1 MTIKIRLSSFILI
14 QKFLIF
20 FEKEINLEF
29 SQSKKIIFLI
39 LTICFFVSSKNI
51 FSQEPFVFD
60 TSLIE
65 TIPPIHLSFLE
76 GSDHDIHFEAL
87 ENAEWTDKLINV
99 QSIVNGYWVKFIV
112 KNNSDS
118 NVIGLNHNWNMEKKL
133 FVKNSLGL
141 KEYPYWKF
149 RENSFLGQDHIGAQY
164 RILMPQNENTVIYD
178 FFRSKPFDRYYA
190 IVNGLDR
197 MTIGLWEN
205 IRLREIVRFSSNMG
219 FISVA
224 LAFGIY
230 YFFIYLVSKG
240 NYLWLSLSL
249 LQAAALVFFTQSNAM
264 YMGFSRWPAVS
275 ELQFVFQ
282 GVLFI
287 FLIIFF
293 KQALNL
299 KENFPRINK
308 LFLLG
313 ITFYLFIIILNF
325 LTSLSWP
332 HEEQFNLLKYPPDNL
347 GPGIL
352 KLHHIVMPFAVLL
365 IISIVISFISWRK
378 GDSSAGYLCLSFI
391 LPFLILPLALATYF
405 ISGGFNWIFMLVVS
419 SAAGFLFLSMFVTFG
434 FAVAQNM
441 NDLKRFALEQQMRL
455 TEAYQRFVPKQLL
468 TNLNKDSI
476 LDVQLGDQVQKE
488 MSILFSD
495 IRSFTSLSESMSP
508 EENFRFVNKYLSK
521 MGPIVRDNHGYIDKY
536 IGDSIMA
543 LFDRSPED
551 AVHTS
556 VKMLDALR
564 LYNKERIQE
573 GNNPILIG
581 IGVNT
586 GKMMLGTLGESDRME
601 GSVISDAVNL
611 AARLEGLTKL
621 YKTPLLLSEETLLKI
636 GDSIFDTRLID
647 KVAVK
652 GKENPVMVY
661 EVLNGEYTDLRDA
674 KISTLPKFKKG
685 FELYQ
690 NQQFENALELF
701 RTCIEKVPEDGV
713 AELYIERC
721 EKLISSGWDTET
733 WDGIN
738 YMDAK

>member
-1 MTIKIRLSSFILI
+1 MFVIIYIYPKIF
-14 QKFLIF
+14 IF
-20 FEKEINLEF
+20 FEKIINLEF

-60 TSLIE
+60 TSMIE
-65 TIPPIHLSFLE
+65 TIPPKHLSFLE
-76 GSDHDIHFEAL
+76 GSDHDILFESL

-99 QSIVNGYWVKFIV
+99 QSIFNGYWVKFIV

-178 FFRSKPFDRYYA
+178 FFRSKPFDRYYSK
-190 IVNGLDR
+190 VNGLDR

-205 IRLREIVRFSSNMG
+205 IRLREMVRFSSNIG

-224 LAFGIY
+224 LSFGIY
-230 YFFIYLVSKG
+230 YFFIFLVSKG
-240 NYLWLSLSL
+240 NYIWLSLSL
-249 LQAAALVFFTQSNAM
+249 LQATALVFFTQSNAM

-313 ITFYLFIIILNF
+313 IIFYLFIIILNF

-468 TNLNKDSI
+468 TNLNKESI

-573 GNNPILIG
+573 GNNPIFIG

-690 NQQFENALELF
+690 NQQFKNALEF
-701 RTCIEKVPEDGV
+701 FKTCIEKVPEDGV

>member
-1 MTIKIRLSSFILI
+1 M
-14 QKFLIF
+14 
-20 FEKEINLEF
+20 EF

-65 TIPPIHLSFLE
+65 TIPPKHLSFLE
-76 GSDHDIHFEAL
+76 GSDHDILFESL

-99 QSIVNGYWVKFIV
+99 QSIFNGYWVKFIV

-178 FFRSKPFDRYYA
+178 FFRSKPFDRYYSK
-190 IVNGLDR
+190 VNGLDR

-249 LQAAALVFFTQSNAM
+249 LQATALVFFTQSNAM

-468 TNLNKDSI
+468 TILNKDSI

-690 NQQFENALELF
+690 NQQFKNALEF
-701 RTCIEKVPEDGV
+701 FKTCIEKVPEDGV

>member
-1 MTIKIRLSSFILI
+1 MSSFILI
-14 QKFLIF
+14 QKFLNF

-29 SQSKKIIFLI
+29 SQSKKIIFLL
-39 LTICFFVSSKNI
+39 LTICFFVSSKNA
-51 FSQEPFVFD
+51 FAQEPFVLD
-60 TSLIE
+60 SVMIE
-65 TIPPIHLSFLE
+65 TIFPKHLSFLE
-76 GSDHDIHFEAL
+76 GADHKTPFEVL
-87 ENAEWTDKLINV
+87 ENAEWTENLINV
-99 QSIVNGYWVKFIV
+99 QSMVNGYWVKFIV

-133 FVKNSLGL
+133 FIKNSLGL
-141 KEYPYWKF
+141 KEYPYWKY

-178 FFRSKPFDRYYA
+178 FFRSKPFDRYYSK
-190 IVNGLDR
+190 VNGLDR

-205 IRLREIVRFSSNMG
+205 IRLREMVRFSSNIG

-224 LAFGIY
+224 LSFGIY

-240 NYLWLSLSL
+240 NYIWLSLSL

-264 YMGFSRWPAVS
+264 YMEFSRWPAVS

-293 KQALNL
+293 KQALKL
-299 KENFPRINK
+299 KENFPRTNK

-325 LTSLSWP
+325 LTSLHWP
-332 HEEQFNLLKYPPDNL
+332 NEEQFNLLKYPPDNL

-352 KLHHIVMPFAVLL
+352 KLHHVFMPFAVLL
-365 IISIVISFISWRK
+365 IISIVISFITWRK

-419 SAAGFLFLSMFVTFG
+419 STAGFLFLSMFVTFG
-434 FAVAQNM
+434 FAVAQNI
-441 NDLKRFALEQQMRL
+441 NDLKKFALEQQMRL

-468 TNLNKDSI
+468 TNLNKESI

-521 MGPIVRDNHGYIDKY
+521 MGPIVSDNHGYIDKY

-551 AVHTS
+551 AVNTS

-564 LYNKERIQE
+564 DYNKERAQE
-573 GNNPILIG
+573 GNDPILIG

-586 GKMMLGTLGESDRME
+586 GKMMLGTLGESGRME

-661 EVLNGEYTDLRDA
+661 EVLNGEYPDLRDA
-674 KISTLPKFKKG
+674 KISSLPKFKKG

-690 NQQFENALELF
+690 NQQFENALDLF
-701 RTCIEKVPEDGV
+701 KTCIEKVPEDGV

>member
-1 MTIKIRLSSFILI
+1 MFFLSF
-14 QKFLIF
+14 
-20 FEKEINLEF
+20 
-29 SQSKKIIFLI
+29 
-39 LTICFFVSSKNI
+39 KNI
-51 FSQEPFVFD
+51 FAQEPFVLD
-60 TSLIE
+60 TAMIK
-65 TIPPIHLSFLE
+65 TIPPKHLLFLE
-76 GSDHDIHFEAL
+76 GLDHDISFEAL
-87 ENAEWTDKLINV
+87 ENAKWTEKLINV
-99 QSIVNGYWVKFIV
+99 QSLVNGYWVKFIV

-118 NVIGLNHNWNMEKKL
+118 NLIGINHNWNFEKKL
-133 FVKNSLGL
+133 YIKNSLGL
-141 KEYPYWKF
+141 KEFPYWKH
-149 RENSFLGQDHIGAQY
+149 RKHNFLGEGRIGAQY
-164 RILMPQNENTVIYD
+164 RIIMPKNEDTIIYD
-178 FFRSKPFDRYYA
+178 FFRSKPFDRFMA
-190 IVNGLDR
+190 KVNGLDR

-205 IRLREIVRFSSNMG
+205 IRLRELVRFSSNIG

-224 LAFGIY
+224 LSFGIY

-249 LQAAALVFFTQSNAM
+249 LQAAALVFFTQSNAV
-264 YMGFSRWPAVS
+264 YMEFSRWHAVS
-275 ELQFVFQ
+275 GFQFVIMGF
-282 GVLFI
+282 LFI
-287 FLIIFF
+287 FLITFF

-352 KLHHIVMPFAVLL
+352 KLHHVLMPFAALL

-391 LPFLILPLALATYF
+391 LPFLILPLALTTYF

-508 EENFRFVNKYLSK
+508 EENFKFVNNYLSK

-551 AVHTS
+551 AVNTS

-564 LYNKERIQE
+564 EYNKERTQE

-636 GDSIFDTRLID
+636 GNSIFDTRLID

-652 GKENPVMVY
+652 GKENHVMVY
-661 EVLNGEYTDLRDA
+661 EVLNGESSDLRDA

-721 EKLISSGWDTET
+721 QKLISSGWDTET

>member
-1 MTIKIRLSSFILI
+1 ML
-14 QKFLIF
+14 

-29 SQSKKIIFLI
+29 SQPKKIIFLI
-39 LTICFFVSSKNI
+39 LTIFFFVSSKNI
-51 FSQEPFVFD
+51 FSQEPFVLD
-60 TSLIE
+60 TAMIE
-65 TIPPIHLSFLE
+65 TIPPKHLSFLE
-76 GSDHDIHFEAL
+76 GSDHDILFESL

-99 QSIVNGYWVKFIV
+99 QSIFNGYWVKFIV

-190 IVNGLDR
+190 MVNGLDR

-249 LQAAALVFFTQSNAM
+249 LQATALVFFTQSNAM

-468 TNLNKDSI
+468 TILNKDSI

-564 LYNKERIQE
+564 VYNKERIQE

-690 NQQFENALELF
+690 NQQFKNALEF
-701 RTCIEKVPEDGV
+701 FKTCIEKVPEDGV

>member
-1 MTIKIRLSSFILI
+1 M
-14 QKFLIF
+14 
-20 FEKEINLEF
+20 EF

-65 TIPPIHLSFLE
+65 TIPPKHLSFLE
-76 GSDHDIHFEAL
+76 GSDHDILFESL

-99 QSIVNGYWVKFIV
+99 QSIFNGYWVKFIV

-178 FFRSKPFDRYYA
+178 FFRSKPFDRYYSK
-190 IVNGLDR
+190 VNGLDR
-197 MTIGLWEN
+197 MTIGLWKN

-249 LQAAALVFFTQSNAM
+249 LQATALVFFTQSNAM

-313 ITFYLFIIILNF
+313 IIFYLFIIILNF

-419 SAAGFLFLSMFVTFG
+419 SAAGFLFLSMFFTFG
-434 FAVAQNM
+434 FAVSQNM

-468 TNLNKDSI
+468 TILNKDSI

-564 LYNKERIQE
+564 EYNKERIQE

-621 YKTPLLLSEETLLKI
+621 YKTPLLLSEETFLKI

-690 NQQFENALELF
+690 NQQFKNALEF
-701 RTCIEKVPEDGV
+701 FKTCIEKVPEDGV

>member
-1 MTIKIRLSSFILI
+1 M
-14 QKFLIF
+14 
-20 FEKEINLEF
+20 
-29 SQSKKIIFLI
+29 
-39 LTICFFVSSKNI
+39 
-51 FSQEPFVFD
+51 
-60 TSLIE
+60 IE
-65 TIPPIHLSFLE
+65 TIPPKHLSFLE
-76 GSDHDIHFEAL
+76 GSDHDILFESL

-99 QSIVNGYWVKFIV
+99 QSIFNGYWVKFIV

-178 FFRSKPFDRYYA
+178 YFRSKPFDRYYA

-249 LQAAALVFFTQSNAM
+249 LQATALVFFTQSNAM
-264 YMGFSRWPAVS
+264 YMGFSRWPAIS

-468 TNLNKDSI
+468 TILNKDSI

-621 YKTPLLLSEETLLKI
+621 YKTPLLLSEETFLKI

-690 NQQFENALELF
+690 NQQFKNALEF
-701 RTCIEKVPEDGV
+701 FKTCIEKVPEDGV

>member
-1 MTIKIRLSSFILI
+1 MFFLSF
-14 QKFLIF
+14 
-20 FEKEINLEF
+20 
-29 SQSKKIIFLI
+29 
-39 LTICFFVSSKNI
+39 KNI
-51 FSQEPFVFD
+51 FAQEPFVLD
-60 TSLIE
+60 TAMIK
-65 TIPPIHLSFLE
+65 TIPPKHLLFLE
-76 GSDHDIHFEAL
+76 GLDYDISFEAL
-87 ENAEWTDKLINV
+87 ENAKWTEKLINV
-99 QSIVNGYWVKFIV
+99 QSLVNGYWVKFIV

-118 NVIGLNHNWNMEKKL
+118 NLIGINHNWNFEKKL
-133 FVKNSLGL
+133 YIKNSLGL
-141 KEYPYWKF
+141 KEFPYWKH
-149 RENSFLGQDHIGAQY
+149 RKHNFLGEGRIGAQY
-164 RILMPQNENTVIYD
+164 RIIMPKNEDTIIYD
-178 FFRSKPFDRYYA
+178 FFRSKPFDRFMA
-190 IVNGLDR
+190 KVNGLDR

-205 IRLREIVRFSSNMG
+205 IRLRELVRFSSNIG

-224 LAFGIY
+224 LSFGIY

-249 LQAAALVFFTQSNAM
+249 LQAAALVFFTQSNAV
-264 YMGFSRWPAVS
+264 YMEFSRWHAVS
-275 ELQFVFQ
+275 GFQFVIMGF
-282 GVLFI
+282 LFI
-287 FLIIFF
+287 FLITFF

-325 LTSLSWP
+325 LSSLSWP
-332 HEEQFNLLKYPPDNL
+332 HEEQLNLLKYPPDNL

-352 KLHHIVMPFAVLL
+352 KLHHVLIPFAFLL

-391 LPFLILPLALATYF
+391 LPFLILPLALTTYF
-405 ISGGFNWIFMLVVS
+405 FSGGFNWIFMLIMS
-419 SAAGFLFLSMFVTFG
+419 TAAGFLFLSMFVTFG

-551 AVHTS
+551 AVNTS

-564 LYNKERIQE
+564 EYNRERTQE

-581 IGVNT
+581 IGINT

-636 GDSIFDTRLID
+636 GNSIFDTRLID

-652 GKENPVMVY
+652 GKENHVMVY
-661 EVLNGEYTDLRDA
+661 EVLNGESSDLRDA
-674 KISTLPKFKKG
+674 KIFTLPKFKKG

-721 EKLISSGWDTET
+721 QKLISSGWDTET

>member
-1 MTIKIRLSSFILI
+1 M
-14 QKFLIF
+14 
-20 FEKEINLEF
+20 EF
-29 SQSKKIIFLI
+29 YQSKKIIFFI

-178 FFRSKPFDRYYA
+178 FFRSKPFDRYYSK
-190 IVNGLDR
+190 VNGLDR

-249 LQAAALVFFTQSNAM
+249 LQATALVFFTQSNAM

-468 TNLNKDSI
+468 TILNKDSI

-564 LYNKERIQE
+564 EYNKERIQE

-636 GDSIFDTRLID
+636 GNSIFDTRLID

-652 GKENPVMVY
+652 GKENHVMVY
-661 EVLNGEYTDLRDA
+661 EVLNGESSYLRDA

-721 EKLISSGWDTET
+721 QKLISSGWDTET

>member
-1 MTIKIRLSSFILI
+1 M
-14 QKFLIF
+14 
-20 FEKEINLEF
+20 EF

-65 TIPPIHLSFLE
+65 TISPKHLSFLE
-76 GSDHDIHFEAL
+76 GSDHDILFESL

-99 QSIVNGYWVKFIV
+99 QSIFNGYWVKFIV

-178 FFRSKPFDRYYA
+178 FFRSKPFDRYYSK
-190 IVNGLDR
+190 VNGLDR

-205 IRLREIVRFSSNMG
+205 IRLREMVRFSSNIG

-224 LAFGIY
+224 LSFGIY

-240 NYLWLSLSL
+240 NYIWLSLSL

-264 YMGFSRWPAVS
+264 YMEFSRWPAVS

-293 KQALNL
+293 KQALKL

-308 LFLLG
+308 LFLVG
-313 ITFYLFIIILNF
+313 ITFYLFIIVLNF
-325 LTSLSWP
+325 LTSLNWP
-332 HEEQFNLLKYPPDNL
+332 HEEQFNLLKYPPNNL

-352 KLHHIVMPFAVLL
+352 KLHHVVMPFAVLL

-468 TNLNKDSI
+468 TNLNKESI

-661 EVLNGEYTDLRDA
+661 EVLNGEYTVLRDA

-690 NQQFENALELF
+690 NQQFKNALEF
-701 RTCIEKVPEDGV
+701 FKTCIEKVPEDGV

-721 EKLISSGWDTET
+721 QKLISSGWDTET
-733 WDGIN
+733 WDGVN